1 MALLLTRAGRFT
13 DMLLAGSIVS
23 VIALLIL
30 PLPPE
35 LLAFLQVLNLG
46 IAMTILLVAIYSRE
60 ALDFSV
66 FPALLLV
73 TTLLRLGLNVSATRL
88 ILLQGAAGAVVLT
101 HA

>member
-1 MALLLTRAGRFT
+1 MATFLARAGRFT

-46 IAMTILLVAIYSRE
+46 IAMTCEMRYRME
-60 ALDFSV
+60 
-66 FPALLLV
+66 
-73 TTLLRLGLNVSATRL
+73 
-88 ILLQGAAGAVVLT
+88 
-101 HA
+101 